1 MFSNLNRE
9 GTSPYVSFSRSEW
22 SRLRNSTPM
31 TVSEEELQIIR
42 GINERVSPVEVEEV
56 YLAISRLL
64 KLYFDASSQLF
75 RARMTFLSEH
85 AERVPYVIGI
95 AGSVAVGKSTTARL
109 LRTLLSRWPDH
120 PSVGL
125 VATDGFLYPNSIL
138 RERNL
143 MERKGFPESYD
154 IRALIRFLYDLKSGK
169 PQIRIPVYSHLIY
182 DIIPGKYET
191 VDRPDILI
199 LEGLNV
205 LQTRRTLPASAN
217 SPELLVSDF
226 FDFSI
231 YVDALEQDI
240 KQWYID
246 RFLIFRET
254 AFRDPN
260 SFFRKYGDFGI
271 EEAKSVA
278 SDIWDGING
287 VNLRE
292 NIEPT
297 KYHADLILRK
307 GSDHSV
313 TNVYMRKI

>member
-1 MFSNLNRE
+1 MFSNLNRN
-9 GTSPYVSFSRSEW
+9 GASPYVAFNRTEW

-31 TVSEEELQIIR
+31 TISEDELKIIR
-42 GINERVSPVEVEEV
+42 GINEMVSSVEVEEV

-75 RARMTFLSEH
+75 RARKTFLSEDVD
-85 AERVPYVIGI
+85 RVPYVIGI
-95 AGSVAVGKSTTARL
+95 AGSVAVGKSTTGRL
-109 LRTLLSRWPDH
+109 LKTLLSRWPERPKVD
-120 PSVGL
+120 L

-138 RERNL
+138 REKGI

-154 IRALIRFLYDLKSGK
+154 LRALIRFLYDIKSGK
-169 PQIRIPVYSHLIY
+169 PEIKIPVYSHLIY
-182 DIIPGKYET
+182 DIVPGRYEM
-191 VDRPDILI
+191 VDKPDILI

-205 LQTRRTLPASAN
+205 LQTRHTIPRSVIA
-217 SPELLVSDF
+217 PELLVSDF

-246 RFLIFRET
+246 RFLVFRET

-260 SFFRKYGDFGI
+260 SFFRKYGDLDV
-271 EEAKSVA
+271 EEAKRTA
-278 SDIWDGING
+278 SEIWDRING

-297 KYHADLILRK
+297 KYHADLILK
-307 GSDHSV
+307 KAADHSV
-313 TNVYMRKI
+313 TNVYMRRI